1 MGALLDGIELVLQH
15 TDATGAEQCHTYS
28 GLRLSSPVLIVLAHS
43 GTPSSRAHQLDLWQA
58 LNAEIT
64 GLLGGH
70 AVLSPCNGKAPSIG
84 YCHALEDLACQKL
97 LIFVGDSKSAFG
109 QQAVDLSDKWAQ
121 VVIYQSM
128 VFREVIPDDTDLM
141 VRRGLA
147 EEHWTETAEG
157 EFFNRERGAASL
169 QCPQSLILMRQAM
182 IRDTDPI
189 AMVCIGGMEGV
200 REEAALFTERYD
212 GRHRERRPIFA
223 LARTG
228 GAASL
233 LVDSFGTSI
242 RQIDLEIERDI
253 FERPSGE
260 IGGMARFDTPK
271 EDGIAVQPYPLIMQT
286 IIDRIARRDDRP
298 SAHE

>member
-1 MGALLDGIELVLQH
+1 MINAKLGRLHGQTVFLSASIPDRNRAEEYNRIPDAPFQVEQAVISLARAVFSEGGRLVF
-15 TDATGAEQCHTYS
+15 
-28 GLRLSSPVLIVLAHS
+28 
-43 GTPSSRAHQLDLWQA
+43 
-58 LNAEIT
+58 
-64 GLLGGH
+64 GGH
-70 AVLSPCNGKAPSIG
+70 PSISPLVAMVAG
-84 YCHALEDLACQKL
+84 EYREPNVAE
-97 LIFVGDSKSAFG
+97 
-109 QQAVDLSDKWAQ
+109 SDTERPRSQ

-141 VRRGLA
+141 VRLGLA